1 MNSNKTL
8 QKIKQILGLSPQLFF
23 ESKTDQGVTMK
34 MEGELELGAMIYV
47 ATEEGL
53 IPAPA
58 GDHMLMDGT
67 KIEVDEDSKI
77 TKIDMG
83 EMEMEVK
90 VDDEKEEMKEKF
102 ADVKLK
108 DGMIMRVE
116 GDEPTVGRLTKKV
129 SYDGALLPF
138 TDGTYETAD
147 GKMISI
153 VGGEIKGIT
162 EKGKDEAFVIAET
175 AQGAKVESKT
185 FDVGEEVF
193 VLDGDS
199 KVPAPDGEHQV
210 VLKDE
215 SGKEVKIRVIT
226 KDGIITER
234 ENVEEEDMAVEKIA
248 ELFSQALKNLESK
261 LDILVSRQTQLENK
275 VQKFAKE
282 PAGDRVFT
290 QKTFTESKS
299 ENERIESF
307 KRLRAAM
314 NKN

>member
-1 MNSNKTL
+1 MNSKKTL
-8 QKIKQILGLSPQLFF
+8 EKIIQILGLSPQVFF
-23 ESKTDQGVTMK
+23 ESKTDQGITMK

-83 EMEMEVK
+83 GIEVEI
-90 VDDEKEEMKEKF
+90 EKEEEMKEKF

-108 DGMIMRVE
+108 DGEIMRVE
-116 GDEPTVGRLTKKV
+116 GDVPTVGRLTKKV

-138 TDGTYETAD
+138 TDGDYETED
-147 GKMISI
+147 GKIISI
-153 VGGEIKGIT
+153 VGGAIEGVK
-162 EKGKDEAFVIAET
+162 EKGKDESFTIAET

-185 FDVGEEVF
+185 FDVGEEVY

-199 KVPAPDGEHQV
+199 KTPAPDGEHQV

-215 SGKEVKIRVIT
+215 SGNENKVRFIT

-234 ENVEEEDMAVEKIA
+234 ENVEEMSAEKIA
-248 ELFSQALKNLESK
+248 ELFSAALKKIENKIDVLVTKQTELESK
-261 LDILVSRQTQLENK
+261 FK
-275 VQKFAKE
+275 KFSKE
-282 PAGDRVFT
+282 PAGDRVYN
-290 QKTFTESKS
+290 QKTFAESPS
-299 ENERIESF
+299 IDRMESF
-307 KRLRAAM
+307 KRLREAM
-314 NKN
+314 KK

>member
-23 ESKTDQGVTMK
+23 ESKTDQGVTVK

-90 VDDEKEEMKEKF
+90 VDDEKEEKF

-108 DGMIMRVE
+108 DGVIMRVE
-116 GDEPTVGRLTKKV
+116 GDAPTVGRLIRKV
-129 SYDGALLPF
+129 SYDGTLLPF

-153 VGGEIKGIT
+153 VGGAIMGIK

-248 ELFSQALKNLESK
+248 ELFSQALKNLENK

-275 VQKFAKE
+275 VQKFSKE

-299 ENERIESF
+299 ENDRIESF

>member
-1 MNSNKTL
+1 MNSTKTL
-8 QKIKQILGLSPQLFF
+8 QKIAQILGLSPQVFF
-23 ESKTDQGVTMK
+23 EAKTDQGITMK
-34 MEGELELGAMIYV
+34 MEGELELGSLIYV

-58 GDHMLMDGT
+58 GEHMLQDGT
-67 KIEVDEDSKI
+67 KIEVDEESKI
-77 TKIDMG
+77 KKIDMG
-83 EMEMEVK
+83 TME
-90 VDDEKEEMKEKF
+90 DKEEEGEIEEMF

-108 DGMIMRVE
+108 DGEIMRVE

-153 VGGEIKGIT
+153 VGGEIKGII
-162 EKGKDEAFVIAET
+162 EKGKDQAFTIAET
-175 AQGAKVESKT
+175 AQGVKVESNT
-185 FDVGEEVF
+185 FDVGEDVF

-199 KVPAPDGEHQV
+199 KTPAPDGEHEV

-215 SGKEVKIRVIT
+215 SGNENKIRFIT
-226 KDGIITER
+226 KDGKITER
-234 ENVEEEDMAVEKIA
+234 ENVEEEDMEAEKIA
-248 ELFSQALKNLESK
+248 EMFSKALKNLESK
-261 LDILVSRQTQLENK
+261 IDILVSRQNQLENK

-282 PAGDRVFT
+282 PAGDRVYT
-290 QKTFTESKS
+290 QKTIADSKS
-299 ENERIESF
+299 DNDRVDAI

>member
-1 MNSNKTL
+1 MNSTKTL
-8 QKIKQILGLSPQLFF
+8 QKIAQILGLSPQVFF
-23 ESKTDQGVTMK
+23 EAKTDQGITMK
-34 MEGELELGAMIYV
+34 MEGELELGSLIYV

-58 GDHMLMDGT
+58 GEHMLMDGT

-83 EMEMEVK
+83 KMEDK
-90 VDDEKEEMKEKF
+90 VEEGETEEMF

-153 VGGEIKGIT
+153 VGGEIKGII
-162 EKGKDEAFVIAET
+162 EKGKDQAFTIAET
-175 AQGAKVESKT
+175 AEGAKVESKT
-185 FDVGEEVF
+185 FDVGEEVY

-199 KVPAPDGEHQV
+199 KTPAPDGEHQV

-215 SGKEVKIRVIT
+215 SGKENKIRFIT
-226 KDGIITER
+226 KDGKITER
-234 ENVEEEDMAVEKIA
+234 ENVEEEDMEAEKIA
-248 ELFSQALKNLESK
+248 EMFSKALKNLESK
-261 LDILVSRQTQLENK
+261 IDILVSRQTQLENK

-290 QKTFTESKS
+290 QKTFTESKP
-299 ENERIESF
+299 ENDRIESF
-307 KRLRAAM
+307 KRLREAM
-314 NKN
+314 KK

>member
-1 MNSNKTL
+1 MNSTKTL
-8 QKIKQILGLSPQLFF
+8 QKIAQILGLSPQVFF
-23 ESKTDQGVTMK
+23 EAKTDQGITMK
-34 MEGELELGAMIYV
+34 MEGELELGSLIYV

-58 GDHMLMDGT
+58 GEHMLQDGT
-67 KIEVDEDSKI
+67 KIEVDEESKI
-77 TKIDMG
+77 KKIDMG
-83 EMEMEVK
+83 MMEDK
-90 VDDEKEEMKEKF
+90 VEEGETEEMF

-108 DGMIMRVE
+108 DGEIMRVE

-162 EKGKDEAFVIAET
+162 EKGKDQAFTIAET
-175 AQGAKVESKT
+175 AEGAKVESKT
-185 FDVGEEVF
+185 FDVGEEVY

-199 KVPAPDGEHQV
+199 KTPAPDGEHQV

-215 SGKEVKIRVIT
+215 SGNENKIRFIT
-226 KDGIITER
+226 KDGKITER
-234 ENVEEEDMAVEKIA
+234 ENVEEEDMEAEKIA
-248 ELFSQALKNLESK
+248 EMFSKALKNLESK
-261 LDILVSRQTQLENK
+261 IDILVSRQTQLENK

-282 PAGDRVFT
+282 PAGDRVYT
-290 QKTFTESKS
+290 QKTITDSKS
-299 ENERIESF
+299 DNDRVDAF
-307 KRLRAAM
+307 KKLRAAM

>member
-1 MNSNKTL
+1 MNSTKTL
-8 QKIKQILGLSPQLFF
+8 QKIAQILGLSPQVFF
-23 ESKTDQGVTMK
+23 EAKTEQGITMK
-34 MEGELELGAMIYV
+34 MEGELELGSLIYV

-58 GDHMLMDGT
+58 GEHMLMDGT
-67 KIEVDEDSKI
+67 KIEVDEESKI
-77 TKIDMG
+77 KKIDMG
-83 EMEMEVK
+83 KME
-90 VDDEKEEMKEKF
+90 DKEEEGETEEMF

-153 VGGEIKGIT
+153 VGGEIKGII
-162 EKGKDEAFVIAET
+162 EKGKDQAFTIAET
-175 AQGAKVESKT
+175 AEGAKVESKT
-185 FDVGEEVF
+185 FDVGEEVY

-199 KVPAPDGEHQV
+199 KTPAPDGEHQV

-215 SGKEVKIRVIT
+215 SGKENKIRFIT
-226 KDGIITER
+226 KDGKITER
-234 ENVEEEDMAVEKIA
+234 ENVEEEDMEAEKIA
-248 ELFSQALKNLESK
+248 EMFSKALKNLESK
-261 LDILVSRQTQLENK
+261 IDILVSRQTQLENK

-290 QKTFTESKS
+290 QKTFTESKP
-299 ENERIESF
+299 ENDRIESF
-307 KRLRAAM
+307 KRLRQAM
-314 NKN
+314 KK

>member
-1 MNSNKTL
+1 MNSTKTL
-8 QKIKQILGLSPQLFF
+8 QKIAQILGLSPQVFF
-23 ESKTDQGVTMK
+23 EAKTEQGITMK
-34 MEGELELGAMIYV
+34 MEGELELGSLIYV

-58 GDHMLMDGT
+58 GEHMLMDGT
-67 KIEVDEDSKI
+67 KIEVDEESKI
-77 TKIDMG
+77 KKIDMG
-83 EMEMEVK
+83 KMEDK
-90 VDDEKEEMKEKF
+90 VEEGETEEMF

-153 VGGEIKGIT
+153 VGGEIKGII
-162 EKGKDEAFVIAET
+162 EKGKDQAFTIAET
-175 AQGAKVESKT
+175 AEGAKVESKT
-185 FDVGEEVF
+185 FDVGEEVY

-199 KVPAPDGEHQV
+199 KTPAPDGEHQV

-215 SGKEVKIRVIT
+215 SGKENKIRFIT
-226 KDGIITER
+226 KDGKITER
-234 ENVEEEDMAVEKIA
+234 ENVEEEDMEAEKIA
-248 ELFSQALKNLESK
+248 EMFSKALKNLESK
-261 LDILVSRQTQLENK
+261 IDILVSRQTQLENK

-290 QKTFTESKS
+290 QKTFTESKP
-299 ENERIESF
+299 ENDRIESF
-307 KRLRAAM
+307 KRLRQAM
-314 NKN
+314 KK

>member
-1 MNSNKTL
+1 MNSIKTL
-8 QKIKQILGLSPQLFF
+8 QKIKQILGLTPQIFF
-23 ESKTDQGVTMK
+23 EAKTEQGIMMK
-34 MEGELELGAMIYV
+34 MEGELELGSMIYV

-58 GDHMLMDGT
+58 GEHMLMDGT
-67 KIEVDEDSKI
+67 KIEVDEESKVQ
-77 TKIDMG
+77 KIDMG
-83 EMEMEVK
+83 SME
-90 VDDEKEEMKEKF
+90 DKEEIKKETEEMF
-102 ADVKLK
+102 ADLKLK

-138 TDGTYETAD
+138 TDGDYETTD
-147 GKMISI
+147 GKVISI

-162 EKGKDEAFVIAET
+162 EKGKEEAFVIAET
-175 AQGAKVESKT
+175 ADGAKVESKT

-193 VLDGDS
+193 VLDGDT
-199 KVPAPDGEHQV
+199 KTAAPDGEHQV

-215 SGKEVKIRVIT
+215 SGNDVKIRVMT

-234 ENVEEEDMAVEKIA
+234 ENVEEGMGAEKLA
-248 ELFSQALKNLESK
+248 ELFSQALKKLETK
-261 LDILVSRQTQLENK
+261 IDVLVSKQNQLETK

-299 ENERIESF
+299 EDRMESF
-307 KRLRAAM
+307 KRLREAM

>member
-1 MNSNKTL
+1 
-8 QKIKQILGLSPQLFF
+8 
-23 ESKTDQGVTMK
+23 
-34 MEGELELGAMIYV
+34 
-47 ATEEGL
+47 
-53 IPAPA
+53 
-58 GDHMLMDGT
+58 
-67 KIEVDEDSKI
+67 
-77 TKIDMG
+77 
-83 EMEMEVK
+83 
-90 VDDEKEEMKEKF
+90 
-102 ADVKLK
+102 
-108 DGMIMRVE
+108 
-116 GDEPTVGRLTKKV
+116 VGRLTKKV

-153 VGGEIKGIT
+153 VGGEIKGIK

-248 ELFSQALKNLESK
+248 ELFSQALKNLENK

-290 QKTFTESKS
+290 QKTIVESPS
-299 ENERIESF
+299 PIGIVESF
-307 KRLRAAM
+307 KKMKSAM

>member
-8 QKIKQILGLSPQLFF
+8 QKIKQILGLSPQVFF
-23 ESKTDQGVTMK
+23 EAKTDQGVTMK
-34 MEGELELGAMIYV
+34 MEGELELGSLIYV

-58 GDHMLMDGT
+58 GDHMLQDGT

-83 EMEMEVK
+83 GMEEED
-90 VDDEKEEMKEKF
+90 DDEGEIEEMF

-153 VGGEIKGIT
+153 VGGEIKGIKV
-162 EKGKDEAFVIAET
+162 KGKDEAFVIAET

-215 SGKEVKIRVIT
+215 SGNEVKIRVIT

-234 ENVEEEDMAVEKIA
+234 ENVEEEDMAAEKIA

-290 QKTFTESKS
+290 QKTITESKS
-299 ENERIESF
+299 DNDRIESF

>member
-1 MNSNKTL
+1 MNSIKTL
-8 QKIKQILGLSPQLFF
+8 QKIKQILGLSPEIFF
-23 ESKTDQGVTMK
+23 EAKTEQGVTMK
-34 MEGELELGAMIYV
+34 MEGELELGSLIYV

-58 GDHMLMDGT
+58 GDHMLEDGT
-67 KIEVDEDSKI
+67 KIEVDEESKI

-83 EMEMEVK
+83 EMEK
-90 VDDEKEEMKEKF
+90 KDEEMKEKF

-138 TDGTYETAD
+138 TDGTYETED

-153 VGGEIKGIT
+153 VGGEIKGIK

-175 AQGAKVESKT
+175 AEGAKVESKT

-215 SGKEVKIRVIT
+215 SGEEVKIRVIT

-234 ENVEEEDMAVEKIA
+234 QNVEEEDMEAEKIA
-248 ELFSQALKNLESK
+248 ELFSKALKNLETK

-290 QKTFTESKS
+290 QKTIAESKS
-299 ENERIESF
+299 DNDRIESF

>member
-1 MNSNKTL
+1 MNSKKTL
-8 QKIKQILGLSPQLFF
+8 EKIIQILGLSPQVFF
-23 ESKTDQGVTMK
+23 ESKTDQGITMK

-83 EMEMEVK
+83 EMKDKEEN
-90 VDDEKEEMKEKF
+90 EEMKEKF

-108 DGMIMRVE
+108 DGEIMRVE
-116 GDEPTVGRLTKKV
+116 GDVPTVGRLTKKV

-138 TDGTYETAD
+138 TDGDYETED
-147 GKMISI
+147 GKIISI
-153 VGGEIKGIT
+153 VGGAIEGVK
-162 EKGKDEAFVIAET
+162 EKGKDESFTIAET

-185 FDVGEEVF
+185 FDVGEEVY

-199 KVPAPDGEHQV
+199 KTPAPDGEHQV

-215 SGKEVKIRVIT
+215 SGNENKVRFIT

-234 ENVEEEDMAVEKIA
+234 ENVEEMSAEKIA
-248 ELFSQALKNLESK
+248 ELFSAALKKIENKIDVLVTKQTELESK
-261 LDILVSRQTQLENK
+261 FK
-275 VQKFAKE
+275 KFSKE
-282 PAGDRVFT
+282 PAGDRVYN
-290 QKTFTESKS
+290 QKTFAEAPAID
-299 ENERIESF
+299 RMESF
-307 KRLRAAM
+307 KRLREAM
-314 NKN
+314 KK

>member
-1 MNSNKTL
+1 MNSTKTL
-8 QKIKQILGLSPQLFF
+8 QKIAQILGLSPQVFF
-23 ESKTDQGVTMK
+23 EAKTDQGITMK
-34 MEGELELGAMIYV
+34 MEGELELGSLIYV

-58 GDHMLMDGT
+58 GEHMLQDGT
-67 KIEVDEDSKI
+67 KIEVDEESKI
-77 TKIDMG
+77 KKIDMG
-83 EMEMEVK
+83 TME
-90 VDDEKEEMKEKF
+90 DKEEEGEIEEMF

-108 DGMIMRVE
+108 DGEIMRVE

-153 VGGEIKGIT
+153 VGGEIQGIT
-162 EKGKDEAFVIAET
+162 EKGKDQAFTIAET

-185 FDVGEEVF
+185 FDIGEEVY

-199 KVPAPDGEHQV
+199 KTPAPDGEHEV

-215 SGKEVKIRVIT
+215 SGNENKIRFIT
-226 KDGIITER
+226 KDGKITER
-234 ENVEEEDMAVEKIA
+234 ENVEEEDMEAEKIA
-248 ELFSQALKNLESK
+248 EMFSKALKNLESK
-261 LDILVSRQTQLENK
+261 IDILVSRQNQLENK

-282 PAGDRVFT
+282 PAGDRVYT
-290 QKTFTESKS
+290 QKTIAESKS
-299 ENERIESF
+299 DNDRVDAI

>member
-1 MNSNKTL
+1 MNSTKTL
-8 QKIKQILGLSPQLFF
+8 QKIAQILGLSPQVFF
-23 ESKTDQGVTMK
+23 EAKTDQGITMK
-34 MEGELELGAMIYV
+34 MEGELELGSLIYV

-58 GDHMLMDGT
+58 GEHMLQDGT
-67 KIEVDEDSKI
+67 KIEVDEESKI
-77 TKIDMG
+77 KKIDMG
-83 EMEMEVK
+83 QMEDK
-90 VDDEKEEMKEKF
+90 VEEGETEEMF

-108 DGMIMRVE
+108 DGEIMRVE

-162 EKGKDEAFVIAET
+162 EKGKDQAFTIAET
-175 AQGAKVESKT
+175 AEGAKVESKT
-185 FDVGEEVF
+185 FDVGEDVF

-199 KVPAPDGEHQV
+199 KTPAPDGEHQV

-215 SGKEVKIRVIT
+215 SGNENKIRFIT
-226 KDGIITER
+226 KDGKITER
-234 ENVEEEDMAVEKIA
+234 ENVEEEDMEAEKIA
-248 ELFSQALKNLESK
+248 EMFSKALKNLESK
-261 LDILVSRQTQLENK
+261 IDILVSRQTQLENK

-282 PAGDRVFT
+282 PAGDRVYT
-290 QKTFTESKS
+290 QKTIAESKS
-299 ENERIESF
+299 DNDRVDAF
-307 KRLRAAM
+307 KKLRAAM

>member
-1 MNSNKTL
+1 MNSTKTL
-8 QKIKQILGLSPQLFF
+8 QKIAQILGLSPQVFF
-23 ESKTDQGVTMK
+23 EAKTDQGITMK
-34 MEGELELGAMIYV
+34 MEGELELGSLIYV

-58 GDHMLMDGT
+58 GEHMLEDGT
-67 KIEVDEDSKI
+67 KIEVDEESKI
-77 TKIDMG
+77 KKIDMG
-83 EMEMEVK
+83 KME
-90 VDDEKEEMKEKF
+90 DKEEEGETEEMF

-138 TDGTYETAD
+138 ADGTYETAD

-153 VGGEIKGIT
+153 VGGEIKGII
-162 EKGKDEAFVIAET
+162 EKGKDQAFTIAET
-175 AQGAKVESKT
+175 AQGVKVESNT
-185 FDVGEEVF
+185 FDVGEDVF

-199 KVPAPDGEHQV
+199 KTPAPDGEHQV

-215 SGKEVKIRVIT
+215 SGKENKIRFIT
-226 KDGIITER
+226 KDGKITER
-234 ENVEEEDMAVEKIA
+234 ENVEEEDMEAEKIA
-248 ELFSQALKNLESK
+248 EMFSKALKNLESK
-261 LDILVSRQTQLENK
+261 IDILVSRQTQLENK

-282 PAGDRVFT
+282 PAGDRVYT
-290 QKTFTESKS
+290 QKTIAESKS
-299 ENERIESF
+299 DNDRVDAF
-307 KRLRAAM
+307 KKLRAAM

>member
-83 EMEMEVK
+83 KMEDK
-90 VDDEKEEMKEKF
+90 VEEGETEEMF

-108 DGMIMRVE
+108 DGEIMRVE

-138 TDGTYETAD
+138 TDGTYETVD

-153 VGGEIKGIT
+153 VGGEIKGIK

-175 AQGAKVESKT
+175 ADGAKVESKT

-193 VLDGDS
+193 VLDGES

-215 SGKEVKIRVIT
+215 SGNEVKIRVIT

-234 ENVEEEDMAVEKIA
+234 ENVEEEDMEAEKIA

-261 LDILVSRQTQLENK
+261 IDILVSRQTQLENK
-275 VQKFAKE
+275 VQKFSKE
-282 PAGDRVFT
+282 PAGDRVYT
-290 QKTFTESKS
+290 QKTFTETRP
-299 ENERIESF
+299 ENDRIESF
-307 KRLRAAM
+307 KRLREAM

>member
-1 MNSNKTL
+1 MNSIKTL
-8 QKIKQILGLSPQLFF
+8 QKIKQILGLTPQIFF
-23 ESKTDQGVTMK
+23 EAKTEQGIMMK
-34 MEGELELGAMIYV
+34 MEGELELGSMIYV

-58 GDHMLMDGT
+58 GEHMLMDGT
-67 KIEVDEDSKI
+67 KIEVDEESKVQ
-77 TKIDMG
+77 KIDMG
-83 EMEMEVK
+83 SME
-90 VDDEKEEMKEKF
+90 DKEEIKEETEEMF

-116 GDEPTVGRLTKKV
+116 GDEPSVGRLTKKV

-138 TDGTYETAD
+138 TDGDYETTD
-147 GKMISI
+147 GKVISI

-175 AQGAKVESKT
+175 ADGAKVESKT

-193 VLDGDS
+193 VLDGDT
-199 KVPAPDGEHQV
+199 KTAAPDGEHQV

-215 SGKEVKIRVIT
+215 SGNDVKIRVIT

-234 ENVEEEDMAVEKIA
+234 ENVEEGMGSEKLA
-248 ELFSQALKNLESK
+248 ELFSQALKKLETK
-261 LDILVSRQTQLENK
+261 IDILVSKQNQLETK
-275 VQKFAKE
+275 IQKFAKE

-299 ENERIESF
+299 DDRMESF
-307 KRLRAAM
+307 KRLREAM

>member
-8 QKIKQILGLSPQLFF
+8 QKIIQILGLSPQVFF
-23 ESKTDQGVTMK
+23 ESKTEQGITMK
-34 MEGELELGAMIYV
+34 MEGELELGSLIYV

-58 GDHMLMDGT
+58 GDHKLMDGT

-77 TKIDMG
+77 TKIEMGDM
-83 EMEMEVK
+83 EDK
-90 VDDEKEEMKEKF
+90 EKEEEKKEEF

-138 TDGTYETAD
+138 TDGTYETTD

-153 VGGEIKGIT
+153 VGGMIEGIK
-162 EKGKDEAFVIAET
+162 EKGKDEAFTIAET
-175 AQGAKVESKT
+175 SDGVKVESKT

-193 VLDGDS
+193 VLDGDT
-199 KVPAPDGEHQV
+199 KTLAPDATHSITLRDAE
-210 VLKDE
+210 
-215 SGKEVKIRVIT
+215 GKEEKIKVIT

-234 ENVEEEDMAVEKIA
+234 ENVEEEDLEAEKMAQVFAKA
-248 ELFSQALKNLESK
+248 FKNLETK
-261 LDILVSRQTQLENK
+261 IDMLVSKQNLLEVK
-275 VQKFAKE
+275 VQKFSKE
-282 PAGDRVFT
+282 PAGDRVYT
-290 QKTFTESKS
+290 QKTIVDSKS
-299 ENERIESF
+299 PIGLVESF
-307 KRLRAAM
+307 KRMKSAM

>member
-1 MNSNKTL
+1 MNSIKTL
-8 QKIKQILGLSPQLFF
+8 QKIKQILGLSPQVFF
-23 ESKTDQGVTMK
+23 EAKTDQGITMK
-34 MEGELELGAMIYV
+34 MEGELELGSMIYV

-53 IPAPA
+53 IPAPS
-58 GDHMLMDGT
+58 GDHMLQDGT

-83 EMEMEVK
+83 MMEKKDEE
-90 VDDEKEEMKEKF
+90 EKEEMEEKF

-138 TDGTYETAD
+138 TDGDYETTD
-147 GKMISI
+147 GKIISI

-162 EKGKDEAFVIAET
+162 EKGKDEAFVIAKT
-175 AQGAKVESKT
+175 ADGAKVESKT
-185 FDVGEEVF
+185 FDVGEEVS
-193 VLDGDS
+193 VIDGDE
-199 KVPAPDGEHQV
+199 KKPAPDGEHQI

-215 SGKEVKIRVIT
+215 SGKEVKIRVMT
-226 KDGIITER
+226 KDGKITER
-234 ENVEEEDMAVEKIA
+234 ENVEEEDMEAEKIA
-248 ELFSQALKNLESK
+248 ELFSQALKNLENK

-275 VQKFAKE
+275 IQKFSKE
-282 PAGDRVFT
+282 PAGDRVYT
-290 QKTFTESKS
+290 QKTISEPKS
-299 ENERIESF
+299 DNDRIESF

>member
-8 QKIKQILGLSPQLFF
+8 QKIKQILGLSPQVFF
-23 ESKTDQGVTMK
+23 ESKTDQGATMK

-83 EMEMEVK
+83 DMEVK
-90 VDDEKEEMKEKF
+90 DEEKEKEEMF

-138 TDGTYETAD
+138 TDGDYETTD

-153 VGGEIKGIT
+153 VGGAIAGIKV
-162 EKGKDEAFVIAET
+162 KGKDEAFVIAET
-175 AQGAKVESKT
+175 ADGAKVESKT
-185 FDVGEEVF
+185 FDVGEEVS

-199 KVPAPDGEHQV
+199 KVPAPDGEHQI

-234 ENVEEEDMAVEKIA
+234 ENVEEEDMAAEKIA

-261 LDILVSRQTQLENK
+261 IDILVSRQTQLENK
-275 VQKFAKE
+275 VQKFSKE

-290 QKTFTESKS
+290 QKTFTESRP
-299 ENERIESF
+299 ENDRIESF
-307 KRLRAAM
+307 KRLREAM

>member
-1 MNSNKTL
+1 MNSTKTL
-8 QKIKQILGLSPQLFF
+8 QKIAQILGLSPQVFF
-23 ESKTDQGVTMK
+23 EAKTDQGITMK
-34 MEGELELGAMIYV
+34 MEGELELGSLIYV

-53 IPAPA
+53 IPAPS
-58 GDHMLMDGT
+58 GEHMLQDGT
-67 KIEVDEDSKI
+67 KIEVDEESKI
-77 TKIDMG
+77 KKIDMG
-83 EMEMEVK
+83 NMEDK
-90 VDDEKEEMKEKF
+90 VEEGETEEMF

-108 DGMIMRVE
+108 DGEIMRVE

-162 EKGKDEAFVIAET
+162 EKGKDQAFTIAET
-175 AQGAKVESKT
+175 AEGAKVESKT
-185 FDVGEEVF
+185 FDVGEEVY

-199 KVPAPDGEHQV
+199 KTPAPDGEHQV

-215 SGKEVKIRVIT
+215 SGNENKIRFIT
-226 KDGIITER
+226 KDGKITER
-234 ENVEEEDMAVEKIA
+234 ENVEEEDMEAEKIA
-248 ELFSQALKNLESK
+248 EMFSKALKNLESK
-261 LDILVSRQTQLENK
+261 IDILVSRQTQLENK

-299 ENERIESF
+299 ENDRIESF

>member
-8 QKIKQILGLSPQLFF
+8 QKIKQILGLSPQVFF
-23 ESKTDQGVTMK
+23 EAKTDQGVTMK
-34 MEGELELGAMIYV
+34 MEGELELGSLIYV

-58 GDHMLMDGT
+58 GDHMLQDGT

-83 EMEMEVK
+83 GMEEED
-90 VDDEKEEMKEKF
+90 DDEGEIEEMF

-153 VGGEIKGIT
+153 VGGEIKGIKV
-162 EKGKDEAFVIAET
+162 KGKDEAFVIAET

-215 SGKEVKIRVIT
+215 SGNEVKIRVIT

-234 ENVEEEDMAVEKIA
+234 ENVEEEDMAAEKIA

-261 LDILVSRQTQLENK
+261 IDILVSRQTQLENK

-290 QKTFTESKS
+290 QKTFTESKP
-299 ENERIESF
+299 ENDRIESF
-307 KRLRAAM
+307 RRLREAM

>member
-8 QKIKQILGLSPQLFF
+8 QRIIQILGLSPQVFF
-23 ESKTDQGVTMK
+23 ESKTEQGITVK
-34 MEGELELGAMIYV
+34 MEGELELGSLIYV

-58 GDHMLMDGT
+58 GDHTLMDGT

-77 TKIDMG
+77 TKIEMGDM
-83 EMEMEVK
+83 ENKEDK
-90 VDDEKEEMKEKF
+90 KEEF

-108 DGMIMRVE
+108 DGIIMRVE

-138 TDGTYETAD
+138 TDGTYETTD

-153 VGGEIKGIT
+153 VGGMIDGIK
-162 EKGKDEAFVIAET
+162 EKGKDESFTIAET
-175 AQGAKVESKT
+175 PDGVKLESTT

-193 VLDGDS
+193 VLDGET
-199 KVPAPDGEHQV
+199 KTPAPDGEHEV
-210 VLKDE
+210 ILKDE
-215 SGKEVKIRVIT
+215 SGNEVKIRVIT
-226 KDGIITER
+226 KEGKITER
-234 ENVEEEDMAVEKIA
+234 ENIEEDMEAEKIA
-248 ELFSQALKNLESK
+248 EMFAKVFKNLETK
-261 LDILVSRQTQLENK
+261 IDMLVSKQNLLEVK

-282 PAGDRVFT
+282 PAGERVYN

-299 ENERIESF
+299 ENDRIESF

-314 NKN
+314 SKN

>member
-1 MNSNKTL
+1 MNSTKTL
-8 QKIKQILGLSPQLFF
+8 QKIAQILGLSPQVFF
-23 ESKTDQGVTMK
+23 EAKTEQGITMK
-34 MEGELELGAMIYV
+34 MEGELELGSLIYV

-58 GDHMLMDGT
+58 GEHMLMDGT
-67 KIEVDEDSKI
+67 KIEVDEESKI
-77 TKIDMG
+77 KKIDMG
-83 EMEMEVK
+83 KMEDK
-90 VDDEKEEMKEKF
+90 VEEGETEEMF

-108 DGMIMRVE
+108 DGEIMRVE

-162 EKGKDEAFVIAET
+162 EKGKDQAFTIAET
-175 AQGAKVESKT
+175 AEGAKVESKT
-185 FDVGEEVF
+185 FDVGEDVF

-199 KVPAPDGEHQV
+199 KTPAPDGEHQV

-215 SGKEVKIRVIT
+215 SGKENKIRFIT
-226 KDGIITER
+226 KDGKITER
-234 ENVEEEDMAVEKIA
+234 ENVEEEDMEAEKIA
-248 ELFSQALKNLESK
+248 EMFSKALKNLESK
-261 LDILVSRQTQLENK
+261 IDILVSRQTQLENK

-290 QKTFTESKS
+290 QKTFTESKP
-299 ENERIESF
+299 ENDRIESF
-307 KRLRAAM
+307 KRLREAM
-314 NKN
+314 KK

>member
-8 QKIKQILGLSPQLFF
+8 QKIKQILGLSPQVFF
-23 ESKTDQGVTMK
+23 ESKTDQGATMK

-83 EMEMEVK
+83 EMEVK
-90 VDDEKEEMKEKF
+90 VDDKKETEEMF

-138 TDGTYETAD
+138 TDGDYETTD

-153 VGGEIKGIT
+153 VGGAIAGIKV
-162 EKGKDEAFVIAET
+162 KGKDEAFVIAET
-175 AQGAKVESKT
+175 ADGARVESKT

-248 ELFSQALKNLESK
+248 ELFSQALKNLENK
-261 LDILVSRQTQLENK
+261 IDILVSRQTQLENK
-275 VQKFAKE
+275 VQKFSKE

-290 QKTFTESKS
+290 QKTFTESKP
-299 ENERIESF
+299 ENDRIESF
-307 KRLRAAM
+307 KRLRQAM

>member
-53 IPAPA
+53 IPAPP
-58 GDHMLMDGT
+58 GEHMLMDGT

-83 EMEMEVK
+83 KMEDK
-90 VDDEKEEMKEKF
+90 VEEGETEEMF

-108 DGMIMRVE
+108 DGEIMRVE

-138 TDGTYETAD
+138 TDGTYETVD

-153 VGGEIKGIT
+153 VGGEIKGIK

-193 VLDGDS
+193 VLDGES

-215 SGKEVKIRVIT
+215 SGNEVKIRVIT

-234 ENVEEEDMAVEKIA
+234 ENVEEEDMEAEKIA
-248 ELFSQALKNLESK
+248 EMFSQALKNLESK
-261 LDILVSRQTQLENK
+261 IDILVSRQTQLENK
-275 VQKFAKE
+275 VQKFSKE
-282 PAGDRVFT
+282 PAGDRVYT
-290 QKTFTESKS
+290 QKTFTETRP
-299 ENERIESF
+299 ENDRIESF
-307 KRLRAAM
+307 KRLREAM

>member
-23 ESKTDQGVTMK
+23 ESKTDQGVTVK

-58 GDHMLMDGT
+58 GEHMLMDGT

-90 VDDEKEEMKEKF
+90 VDDEKEEKF

-108 DGMIMRVE
+108 DGEIMRVE
-116 GDEPTVGRLTKKV
+116 GDEPTVGRLTRKV
-129 SYDGALLPF
+129 SYDGSLLPF

-147 GKMISI
+147 GRIISI
-153 VGGEIKGIT
+153 VGGEIQGIK

-215 SGKEVKIRVIT
+215 SGREVKIRVIT

-248 ELFSQALKNLESK
+248 ELFSQALKNLENK

-290 QKTFTESKS
+290 QKTFTESRP
-299 ENERIESF
+299 ENDRIESF
-307 KRLRAAM
+307 KRLRNAM

>member
-1 MNSNKTL
+1 MNSTKTL
-8 QKIKQILGLSPQLFF
+8 QKIAQILGLSPQVFF
-23 ESKTDQGVTMK
+23 EAKTEQGITMK
-34 MEGELELGAMIYV
+34 MEGELELGSLIYV

-58 GDHMLMDGT
+58 GEHMLMDGT
-67 KIEVDEDSKI
+67 KIEVDEESKI
-77 TKIDMG
+77 KKIDMG
-83 EMEMEVK
+83 KMEDK
-90 VDDEKEEMKEKF
+90 VEEGETEEMF

-153 VGGEIKGIT
+153 VGGEIKGII
-162 EKGKDEAFVIAET
+162 EKGKDQAFTIAET
-175 AQGAKVESKT
+175 AEGAKVESKT
-185 FDVGEEVF
+185 FDVGEDVF

-199 KVPAPDGEHQV
+199 KTPAPDGEHQV

-215 SGKEVKIRVIT
+215 SGKENKIRFIT
-226 KDGIITER
+226 KDGKITER
-234 ENVEEEDMAVEKIA
+234 ENVEEEDMEAEKIA
-248 ELFSQALKNLESK
+248 EMFSKALKNLESK
-261 LDILVSRQTQLENK
+261 IDILVSRQTQLENK

-290 QKTFTESKS
+290 QKTFAESKP
-299 ENERIESF
+299 ENDRIESF
-307 KRLRAAM
+307 KRLRQAM
-314 NKN
+314 KK